1 MKKLSNII
9 WGIVLVAV
17 GLIFAYNAMFEP
29 DINVFFDGW
38 WTLFIIVPCFVGL
51 VRGKDIKGNIIG
63 LLIGAALLLAARD
76 IIDFSLVWK
85 LIVPAILIVIG
96 ISIIFKDSLKSKINN
111 EIKKIN
117 ERNKETNTEN
127 VSHCATFSGL
137 DLNFDGEYFKGT
149 DLTAVFGGID
159 CDLTNALIDEDV
171 VIKADAIFGGVDI
184 IVPQGVNVKVSSTS
198 IFGGASKGRKA
209 DTENAPTIYVNATSI
224 FGGVEIK

>member
-51 VRGKDIKGNIIG
+51 VRGKDIKGNVIG

-96 ISIIFKDSLKSKINN
+96 ISIIFKDSFKSKINN
-111 EIKKIN
+111 EIKK
-117 ERNKETNTEN
+117 
-127 VSHCATFSGL
+127 
-137 DLNFDGEYFKGT
+137 
-149 DLTAVFGGID
+149 
-159 CDLTNALIDEDV
+159 
-171 VIKADAIFGGVDI
+171 
-184 IVPQGVNVKVSSTS
+184 
-198 IFGGASKGRKA
+198 
-209 DTENAPTIYVNATSI
+209 
-224 FGGVEIK
+224 